1 MKRRTFSSDFKAKVA
16 KAALKNDRSVKE
28 IAAQFEIHPMMVS
41 KWKKQASE
49 NLPSIFEDKHASSKG
64 ADHDKETR
72 ALYEEIGQLKM
83 QLKWLKKK
91 FGVDIEHETSA
102 Y

>member
-16 KAALKNDRSVKE
+16 KAAMKNDRSIKE

-49 NLPSIFEDKHASSKG
+49 NLFSIFDDKRSSSKST
-64 ADHDKETR
+64 DNDEETR
-72 ALYEEIGQLKM
+72 TLYEEIGKLKM

-91 FGVDIEHETSA
+91 FRIDS
-102 Y
+102 